1 MKSYGVTIQVKPF
14 QQYFCI
20 VLFFNVY
27 FTKKIWDFF
36 SVKKKMIGGPYRSKR
51 SEGGLGL
58 LPGPDCDSP

>member
-36 SVKKKMIGGPYRSKR
+36 SVKKKKK
-51 SEGGLGL
+51 
-58 LPGPDCDSP
+58 

>member
-36 SVKKKMIGGPYRSKR
+36 SVKKKNDWWPLQKQKK
-51 SEGGLGL
+51 
-58 LPGPDCDSP
+58 

>member
-1 MKSYGVTIQVKPF
+1 MKSYRVTIQVKPF

-20 VLFFNVY
+20 VLFFYEY
-27 FTKKIWDFF
+27 FTEKNLGFFF
-36 SVKKKMIGGPYRSKR
+36 SKKKMIVGPCRSKR